1 MMNYFVV
8 DFQKEMTN
16 KTSTLIDIVVNIKLI
31 ITKFQTKFQWD
42 LINHLIIQIIEMI
55 KTLI

>member
-1 MMNYFVV
+1 MMNCFVV

-31 ITKFQTKFQWD
+31 ITKFQTKFQ
-42 LINHLIIQIIEMI
+42 
-55 KTLI
+55 